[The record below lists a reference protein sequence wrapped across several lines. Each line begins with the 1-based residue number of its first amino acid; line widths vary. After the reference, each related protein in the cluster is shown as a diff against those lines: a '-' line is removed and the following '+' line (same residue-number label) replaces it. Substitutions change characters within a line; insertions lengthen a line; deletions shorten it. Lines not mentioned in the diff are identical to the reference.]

1 MNTTRRDNKN
11 RVLRTGESQKKDG
24 RYIFKYVDAMG
35 KTRYVYSWRLVETD
49 RLPKG
54 KRPCLPLREKEREI
68 RRDLDDGI
76 YTLGRQMTV
85 CQLYERHNRCKP
97 NVREGTKAG
106 REQLMRLLREDGL
119 GARKICDV
127 RPTDAKGWV
136 LRMAEKGYAYTTV
149 SNHKRSLK
157 AAFYTAVQDDLIRK
171 NPFDFKMSDVLEN
184 DTRPKEPLSPAQEE
198 SLLAFART
206 DVMFSRYYDELVILL
221 GTGLRISELCGLT
234 SDDVDLARRVVRV
247 DHQLLKAKRGNG
259 LYIDKPKTKCGVR
272 EVYLSEKVAMA
283 FCRVLAREQPREPI
297 VIDGRKGFLFF
308 NKKGK
313 PMYGQSYASAFRS
326 MVGKYRKGDRL
337 PLPDVVTP
345 HTMRHT
351 FCTRM
356 ALAGMNPKNLQYV
369 MGHSNIEM
377 TLGYYAHASSETAME
392 EMRRISA

>member
-157 AAFYTAVQDDLIRK
+157 AA
-171 NPFDFKMSDVLEN
+171 
-184 DTRPKEPLSPAQEE
+184 
-198 SLLAFART
+198 
-206 DVMFSRYYDELVILL
+206 
-221 GTGLRISELCGLT
+221 
-234 SDDVDLARRVVRV
+234 
-247 DHQLLKAKRGNG
+247 
-259 LYIDKPKTKCGVR
+259 
-272 EVYLSEKVAMA
+272 
-283 FCRVLAREQPREPI
+283 
-297 VIDGRKGFLFF
+297 
-308 NKKGK
+308 
-313 PMYGQSYASAFRS
+313 
-326 MVGKYRKGDRL
+326 
-337 PLPDVVTP
+337 
-345 HTMRHT
+345 
-351 FCTRM
+351 
-356 ALAGMNPKNLQYV
+356 
-369 MGHSNIEM
+369 
-377 TLGYYAHASSETAME
+377 
-392 EMRRISA
+392 

>member
-1 MNTTRRDNKN
+1 M
-11 RVLRTGESQKKDG
+11 LRTGESQKKDG

-119 GARKICDV
+119 GARKICERAPYRRQGLGTADGGEGLRLHHRQQPQALPQGRV
-127 RPTDAKGWV
+127 LHRRAGRPHPQ
-136 LRMAEKGYAYTTV
+136 E
-149 SNHKRSLK
+149 
-157 AAFYTAVQDDLIRK
+157 
-171 NPFDFKMSDVLEN
+171 PFDFKMSDVLEN

-234 SDDVDLARRVVRV
+234 EDDVDLARRVVRV
-247 DHQLLKAKRGNG
+247 DHQLLKAKRGNS

>member
-1 MNTTRRDNKN
+1 
-11 RVLRTGESQKKDG
+11 
-24 RYIFKYVDAMG
+24 
-35 KTRYVYSWRLVETD
+35 
-49 RLPKG
+49 
-54 KRPCLPLREKEREI
+54 
-68 RRDLDDGI
+68 
-76 YTLGRQMTV
+76 
-85 CQLYERHNRCKP
+85 
-97 NVREGTKAG
+97 
-106 REQLMRLLREDGL
+106 
-119 GARKICDV
+119 
-127 RPTDAKGWV
+127 
-136 LRMAEKGYAYTTV
+136 
-149 SNHKRSLK
+149 
-157 AAFYTAVQDDLIRK
+157 
-171 NPFDFKMSDVLEN
+171 
-184 DTRPKEPLSPAQEE
+184 
-198 SLLAFART
+198 
-206 DVMFSRYYDELVILL
+206 MFSRYYDELVILL